1 MGKSKAKKNTQKK
14 PLVEH
19 KKERAA
25 IARVMVAA
33 VLALA
38 LLYLS
43 GISVLTLVIGAKDV
57 DTRPEMTKGAMQS
70 LTGEAL
76 GCYAQD
82 EKGWWTAIQAEDG
95 VITGV
100 FEEKPAIGE
109 TVTATG
115 FVGRLSDEH
124 EADLFAW
131 YDDNGDWANGD
142 EHWDNVSPLFIR
154 DGYGRYFDTFT
165 SKLMITGGMLCA
177 VYIILVYM
185 GISSGRYRED

>member
-1 MGKSKAKKNTQKK
+1 
-14 PLVEH
+14 
-19 KKERAA
+19 
-25 IARVMVAA
+25 MVAA

-131 YDDNGDWANGD
+131 YDDNGDWANGP

-165 SKLMITGGMLCA
+165 SKLMITGGMICA
-177 VYIILVYM
+177 IYIIMVYM
-185 GISSGRYRED
+185 GISSGRYREN

>member
-1 MGKSKAKKNTQKK
+1 MGKSKAKQQKK
-14 PLVEH
+14 PLVEA
-19 KKERAA
+19 KGERRA
-25 IARVMVAA
+25 IARVSICAL
-33 VLALA
+33 LALA

-43 GISVLTLVIGAKDV
+43 GISGITLIIGAKDV
-57 DTRPEMTKGAMQS
+57 HTRAGMTKNAMQS
-70 LTGEAL
+70 LTGQVL
-76 GCYAQD
+76 GNYAQD
-82 EKGWWTAIQAEDG
+82 EKGWWTAVQADDG
-95 VITGV
+95 VITCV
-100 FEEKPAIGE
+100 FEEEPTVGD

-131 YDDNGDWANGD
+131 YDDNGDFSGGE

-165 SKLMITGGMLCA
+165 SKIMITAGMCCA

-185 GISSGRYRED
+185 GISSGKYRD